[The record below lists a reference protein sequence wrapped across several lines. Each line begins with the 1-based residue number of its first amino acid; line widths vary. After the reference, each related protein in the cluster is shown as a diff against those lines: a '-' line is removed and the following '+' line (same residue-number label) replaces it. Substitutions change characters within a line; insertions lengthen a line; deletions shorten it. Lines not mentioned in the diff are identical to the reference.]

1 MSSLMEWNCINPE
14 ETMFKSN
21 VRIAVAVFVAACA
34 MAAVSTEASA
44 QKKVSHAQA
53 WKICKAALDKEGP
66 ATTTNTNDRYL
77 RGGACMA
84 KFGYSF

>member
-1 MSSLMEWNCINPE
+1 MRKGKALG
-14 ETMFKSN
+14 
-21 VRIAVAVFVAACA
+21 AAF
-34 MAAVSTEASA
+34 AVSTCALFAMSVTASAQNTA

-66 ATTTNTNDRYL
+66 ATPLNTNDRYI

-84 KFGYSF
+84 KFGYTF

>member
-1 MSSLMEWNCINPE
+1 MRNGKALGFAITMS
-14 ETMFKSN
+14 
-21 VRIAVAVFVAACA
+21 ACA
-34 MAAVSTEASA
+34 LLAMSVTASAQNKA

-66 ATTTNTNDRYL
+66 ANPLNTNDRYI
-77 RGGACMA
+77 RGGACLA